1 MTRETI
7 AATAVPVGGYN
18 VTDSEDFETLS
29 TGAGNGVSFPQSN
42 DYRIILKNDSGGA
55 ATFTI
60 KIPTPANLTELSLT
74 VPDFTVAVANGKTY
88 ELKALSQFRQS
99 DGNVYIDCS
108 AAGKVLVLS

>member
-7 AATAVPVGGYN
+7 AAVAVPVGGYN
-18 VTDSEDFETLS
+18 VTDSTDFETLA
-29 TGAGNGVSFPQSN
+29 TGAGNGVVFPHNN
-42 DYRIILKNDSGGA
+42 DYRIILKNDTGGA

-60 KIPTPANLTELSLT
+60 KIPTPQNLADLSLT
-74 VPDFTVAVANGKTY
+74 VPDFTVSVANGKTY
-88 ELKALSQFRQS
+88 ELKGLSQFRQQ